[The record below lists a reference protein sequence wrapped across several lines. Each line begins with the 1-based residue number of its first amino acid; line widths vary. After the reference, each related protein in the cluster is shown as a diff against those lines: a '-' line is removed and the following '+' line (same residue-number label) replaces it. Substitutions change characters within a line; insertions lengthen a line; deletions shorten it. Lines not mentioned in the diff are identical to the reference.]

1 MIITWW
7 NNVRENLLHNA
18 KKYPLYSKHSSEKD
32 LLEMIFSMT
41 KVTFCTANVQNV
53 KTLSNVS
60 EFKYIQMFVWCMMI
74 M

>member
-1 MIITWW
+1 M
-7 NNVRENLLHNA
+7 RENLLHNA

-32 LLEMIFSMT
+32 YRTVIVLEMIFSMI

-60 EFKYIQMFVWCMMI
+60 EFKYIQMFV
-74 M
+74 